1 MKQLMRRKTNQKKP
15 SIHTGVLKAQKT
27 RKSLIKTEETLNAA
41 SKMEY
46 KLHCGT
52 VSNGNVLYQFMV

>member
-1 MKQLMRRKTNQKKP
+1 MKQLMRRKTKQKNC
-15 SIHTGVLKAQKT
+15 IHTGVLKTRKT